1 MGNAEAVVNTTMTD
15 RDVRRHLALASV
27 VFVCALTLAVSY
39 GVVSDVDRDAR
50 RGRAVTVPLARAPAP
65 VRQAPGEAGPTVAS
79 AKAPAPGLVPAPA
92 PRKRVVVVRRTR
104 AS

>member
-1 MGNAEAVVNTTMTD
+1 MTD

-27 VFVCALTLAVSY
+27 VFVCALTLAASY
-39 GVVSDVDRDAR
+39 GIVSDVDRERQQAR
-50 RGRAVTVPLARAPAP
+50 VVTVPRARLTPLAHATPQEVVAS
-65 VRQAPGEAGPTVAS
+65 VAS
-79 AKAPAPGLVPAPA
+79 AQPPVPGLVAAPA